1 MFFFSALAA
10 MDKCAQKMTIIAKKI
25 GQTIICLAKSSFIS
39 SQCQTASAKISLA
52 SHPSKSSL
60 LYNR

>member
-25 GQTIICLAKSSFIS
+25 GQTIICLAKSSFF
-39 SQCQTASAKISLA
+39 
-52 SHPSKSSL
+52 L
-60 LYNR
+60 LNVKLPP